1 MGPASR
7 PEQATRFS
15 LVLTCAKNT
24 LFCNSQHRGVSS
36 LRKGQAHPEV
46 ELHPQTAAARGIA
59 NGNWVAIETPTGR
72 VRAVARFNASL
83 DPRVVVGQ
91 HGWWQSC
98 DTQNAPAYDPFS
110 ADGPNFNLLISGA
123 IVDPDGAGARVF
135 FQRVPEGKTA
145 KNRVH
150 LDVRA
155 APGLDPVARRER
167 LTEESARLIE
177 LGATKL
183 YEFDERGSFWITMQD
198 PEGNE
203 FCLD

>member
-1 MGPASR
+1 MAIAMQVTFDAADPAALAGFWKQVLGYIEEPP
-7 PEQATRFS
+7 PE
-15 LVLTCAKNT
+15 
-24 LFCNSQHRGVSS
+24 GWSS
-36 LRKGQAHPEV
+36 WEDWAREQGIPE
-46 ELHPQTAAARGIA
+46 ERW
-59 NGNWVAIETPTGR
+59 N
-72 VRAVARFNASL
+72 
-83 DPRVVVGQ
+83 D
-91 HGWWQSC
+91 QS
-98 DTQNAPAYDPFS
+98 
-110 ADGPNFNLLISGA
+110 A

-155 APGLDPVARRER
+155 APGLDSVARRER

-183 YEFDERGSFWITMQD
+183 YEFEGRGSFWITMQD